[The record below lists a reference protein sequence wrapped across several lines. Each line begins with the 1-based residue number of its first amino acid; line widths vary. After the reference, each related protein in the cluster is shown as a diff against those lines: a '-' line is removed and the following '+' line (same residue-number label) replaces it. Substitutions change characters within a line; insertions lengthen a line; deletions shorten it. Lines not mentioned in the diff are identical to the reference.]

1 MRKRIIK
8 PVQPAAEIP
17 GGAWLDLDALA
28 EVEVTSE
35 DRAHPVESALLPD
48 EHAGW
53 RAGETGAQTI
63 RLLFPEP
70 QRLTRIWLKFLE
82 SEAERTQEYVLRWS
96 PDRGASFHEIV
107 RQQWNFSPLG
117 ATTEV
122 EDHQVDLPT
131 VTVLELII
139 LPDIGG
145 KPVTASLQAM
155 RLA

>member
-1 MRKRIIK
+1 M
-8 PVQPAAEIP
+8 
-17 GGAWLDLDALA
+17 
-28 EVEVTSE
+28 
-35 DRAHPVESALLPD
+35 LPHQD
-48 EHAGW
+48 AGW
-53 RAGETGAQTI
+53 RAGETGAQTL

-70 QRLTRIWLKFLE
+70 QRLTRVWLKFLE
-82 SEAERTQEYVLRWS
+82 SQAERTQEYVLRWS

-122 EDHQVDLPT
+122 EDHQVDLQA

-145 KPVTASLQAM
+145 RPAMASLQAM
-155 RLA
+155 RVA

>member
-8 PVQPAAEIP
+8 PVQPTAEIP
-17 GGAWLDLDALA
+17 GDAWLDLDAVA

-35 DRAHPVESALLPD
+35 DPAHPVESALLPD

-70 QRLTRIWLKFLE
+70 QQLTRIWLKFLE

>member
-8 PVQPAAEIP
+8 PVQPAGDLPED
-17 GGAWLDLDALA
+17 AWLDLDALA

-35 DRAHPVESALLPD
+35 DPANPIESALLPD

-53 RAGETGAQTI
+53 RAGDTGAQTI
-63 RLLFPEP
+63 RLLFSEP
-70 QRLTRIWLKFLE
+70 QRLARIWLQFLE
-82 SEAERTQEYVLRWS
+82 SQADRTQEYVLRWS
-96 PDRGASFHEIV
+96 ADGGESFHEIV

-117 ATTEV
+117 ATAEV
-122 EDHQVDLPT
+122 EDHHVDLPA